1 MNKSMDEERDYNSLV
16 IRAFEK
22 LAPIY
27 DVVASPLVRVR
38 DRVVDF
44 TRAAAGATILDVATG
59 TGSQAIAYDKRGYR
73 VTGVDLTD
81 AMLRIARRKNRDGQ
95 ARFEQGDATHLRF
108 ESNCM
113 DVTCISFALH
123 DMPEGIRKKVLREMA
138 RVVKAGG
145 TLVIVD
151 YALPQ
156 NPIGRALV
164 YRLVRLYEGEYYSTF
179 IHSDVSALLLNTGIV
194 ITEELPVLLGAG
206 RIWKGTKASR

>member
-1 MNKSMDEERDYNSLV
+1 MNTSTADEQDYNSLV
-16 IRAFEK
+16 TRAFER

-59 TGSQAIAYDKRGYR
+59 TGSQAIAYGKRGYR

-95 ARFEQGDATHLRF
+95 VRFEQGDATRLRF
-108 ESNCM
+108 ESNSM
-113 DVTCISFALH
+113 DVACISFALH
-123 DMPEGIRKKVLREMA
+123 DMPLGIRKKTLMEMA
-138 RVVKAGG
+138 RVVKPGG

-164 YRLVRLYEGEYYSTF
+164 YRLVRLYEGEYYLTF
-179 IHSDVSALLLNTGIV
+179 IHSDVKALLVNTGIV
-194 ITEELPVLLGAG
+194 ITEELAVLLGAG
-206 RIWKGTKASR
+206 RIWKGTKALK